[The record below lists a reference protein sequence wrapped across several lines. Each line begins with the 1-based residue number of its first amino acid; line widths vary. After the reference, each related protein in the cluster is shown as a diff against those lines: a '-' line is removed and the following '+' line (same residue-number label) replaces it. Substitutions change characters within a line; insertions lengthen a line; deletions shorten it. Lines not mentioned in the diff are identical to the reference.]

1 MKKYIVTFIWIL
13 IGGAAVA
20 LLIAARR
27 IKENKLCSNVNI
39 EVAGRDN
46 QVFIN
51 EKAVMQ
57 IVNGMGG
64 RKGVAIASINLKNI
78 EQGLLKDKW
87 IRDAKLYFDSKQV
100 LQVKLVESDPIAR
113 IFTIQGSSFYIDS
126 TLKKL
131 PLSSVVTARV
141 PVFTSFTSD
150 KDSLAHPDSLLL
162 YDVKRLS
169 HFIARDTLWS
179 AQVAQIDITPNA
191 HFEMIPTIGDQ
202 VIVIGDADSLDAKFT
217 RLYSFYKQIWV
228 KTGFDKY
235 DRIDVQYDKQV
246 VARRSRTANSV
257 KVDSAS
263 MRNAVPVVDLATG
276 KVMED
281 STTSVASVVIAKPK
295 APVQKAKTIA
305 QKPSL
310 QSKATL
316 TKKKV
321 KVMTGK
327 PLRKNRQKI
336 NKVSLNVNN

>member
-1 MKKYIVTFIWIL
+1 MKNYIVTFIWIL
-13 IGGAAVA
+13 VGGAAVA

-39 EVAGRDN
+39 EVEGKDN

-51 EKAVMQ
+51 EKAVLQ
-57 IVNGMGG
+57 IVNEMGG
-64 RKGVAIASINLKNI
+64 RKGVPVASINLKNI

-87 IRDAKLYFDSKQV
+87 IRNAKLYFDNKQA

-113 IFTIQGSSFYIDS
+113 IFTVQGSSFYIDS
-126 TLKKL
+126 ALKKL

-162 YDVKRLS
+162 YDVKRIAK
-169 HFIARDTLWS
+169 FIAQDTFWS

-191 HFEMIPTIGDQ
+191 RFEMIPTIGDQ
-202 VIVIGDADSLDAKFT
+202 VIVIGDADSLEAKFG

-246 VARRSRTANSV
+246 VARKRGTGNSV
-257 KVDSAS
+257 KVDSAK
-263 MRNAVPVVDLATG
+263 MKNAEPVVDLATG
-276 KVMED
+276 KLMED
-281 STTSVASVVIAKPK
+281 STTSAAPVVVAEQK
-295 APVQKAKTIA
+295 APAQKTKSTAH
-305 QKPSL
+305 KPSL
-310 QSKATL
+310 QAKATL
-316 TKKKV
+316 AKKKV
-321 KVMTGK
+321 KAVARK
-327 PLRKNRQKI
+327 PVRKNKQK
-336 NKVSLNVNN
+336 K